1 MVRRRKEHADER
13 DERYAAEQCIKG
25 GKQLPRAWLQVVH
38 RPHAGQD
45 HTRIQ
50 ECIDPRKLAEATI
63 ANGAYTDGEQEDD
76 QGELGIADLTLDE
89 FFAGQKRLFMMFKRH
104 SLYLKKVSAQGARVW
119 KTERKT
125 PQDQVVRLHIE
136 MNTY

>member
-1 MVRRRKEHADER
+1 
-13 DERYAAEQCIKG
+13 
-25 GKQLPRAWLQVVH
+25 
-38 RPHAGQD
+38 
-45 HTRIQ
+45 
-50 ECIDPRKLAEATI
+50 
-63 ANGAYTDGEQEDD
+63 
-76 QGELGIADLTLDE
+76 LTLDE